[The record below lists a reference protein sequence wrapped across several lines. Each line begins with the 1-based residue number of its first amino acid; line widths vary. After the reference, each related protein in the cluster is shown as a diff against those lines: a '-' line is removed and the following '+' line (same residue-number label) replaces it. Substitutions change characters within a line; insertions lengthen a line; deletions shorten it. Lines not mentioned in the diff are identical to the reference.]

1 MKAAK
6 GLSNRA
12 PYYLILYWGLCVSLV
27 SSHYFRFLQACM
39 SDDYSQQC
47 SLPPSD
53 IVSVPGPKEVGA
65 GGGRTGT
72 KEPSALPLCA
82 LRAPTL

>member
-1 MKAAK
+1 
-6 GLSNRA
+6 
-12 PYYLILYWGLCVSLV
+12 
-27 SSHYFRFLQACM
+27 M